1 MSMRQSL
8 IGEEGIGFVD
18 LDVRF
23 LCYLSM
29 LVGQI
34 NFDRLKLGQINFDRL
49 KLTKMGQVL
58 TC

>member
-34 NFDRLKLGQINFDRL
+34 NFDRLKLGQNNFDRL
-49 KLTKMGQVL
+49 KLTKMGQV
-58 TC
+58 